1 MAIVA
6 KALDATRD
14 ATLISYRIAR
24 ETLQGDLLRV
34 KLARER
40 SELVSK
46 AEQIAT
52 FERAGRI
59 LAREIQ
65 TMPDWAEELYAVA
78 KTGNIAATTSGC
90 GRRQG
95 TSATSSQTS
104 SRPRPSASRT
114 RKRRIGNE
122 ILKKLETFGK
132 GQGGATRPSPGPTP
146 QGIQQLMFR

>member
-24 ETLQGDLLRV
+24 KTLQGDLLRV

-40 SELVSK
+40 GELVSK

-78 KTGNIAATTSGC
+78 KTGNIAATTQWLRAKTRDFCNKLADLIKAEAEVGHA
-90 GRRQG
+90 
-95 TSATSSQTS
+95 SAELAMKF
-104 SRPRPSASRT
+104 SRNLRLLEKGKEGQRALALALH
-114 RKRRIGNE
+114 
-122 ILKKLETFGK
+122 LKGL
-132 GQGGATRPSPGPTP
+132 
-146 QGIQQLMFR
+146 